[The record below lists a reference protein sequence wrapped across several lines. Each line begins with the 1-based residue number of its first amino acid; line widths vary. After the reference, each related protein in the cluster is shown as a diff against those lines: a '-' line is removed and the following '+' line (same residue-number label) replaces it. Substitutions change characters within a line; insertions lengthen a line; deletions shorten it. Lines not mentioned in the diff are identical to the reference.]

1 VNKNLSLLTISQVFG
16 FTANIITVFLS
27 GIVGSQITSIKS
39 LATLP
44 TALSVVGT
52 AIFTILAAK
61 IMGKIGRRLGF
72 FFGALVSSATC
83 LLAAFAIIQQNF
95 ILFCISHLILGLGI
109 AFAHQYRFAAAE
121 SVEKEKAP
129 KAISIL
135 MLAGIVSSFLG
146 ITLANY
152 TKNLIPDHLYVGSY
166 LLLAVFTFMPA
177 IFFIFYKNN
186 EKTKIDFNNKYNG
199 RRLSEII
206 FQPKFLQ
213 AIIAATFAY
222 VVMSFLMTATPLSMH
237 VMEKMSLENT
247 GLVLQFHLVAM
258 FLPSL
263 ITGHLI
269 KKFGHSNIMYI
280 GVLFFVV
287 TIILSLFEQTFANY
301 MVALIFLGLGW
312 NFLFISGTS
321 LVVLTY
327 KEEEKFRVQGIN
339 DLIVFSTM
347 ALASLSAGILLSLT
361 SWATM
366 NLICIPFLV
375 LIVYSTFRADILT
388 KKRKSFDRIA
398 SYERQEI
405 SLIEF

>member
-1 VNKNLSLLTISQVFG
+1 MQDISFINKNLSLLTLSQVFG

-39 LATLP
+39 LSTLP
-44 TALSVVGT
+44 TALAVVGT

-72 FFGALVSSATC
+72 IFGALASSATC
-83 LLAAFAIIQQNF
+83 LLAVFAITQQNF

-121 SVEKEKAP
+121 SVEKEKVP
-129 KAISIL
+129 KAISTL
-135 MLAGIVSSFLG
+135 MLAGIVSAFLG

-152 TKNLIPDHLYVGSY
+152 TKNLFSDYLYVGSY
-166 LLLAVFTFMPA
+166 ILLAEFTFMPA
-177 IFFIFYKNN
+177 IFLFFYKNN
-186 EKTKIDFNNKYNG
+186 ETTKINFNNEYNG
-199 RRLSEII
+199 RKLIEII
-206 FQPKFLQ
+206 FQPRFLQ
-213 AIIAATFAY
+213 AIFAAAFAY
-222 VVMSFLMTATPLSMH
+222 AVMSFLMTATPLSMH

-269 KKFGHSNIMYI
+269 KKFGHSNIIYI
-280 GVLFFVV
+280 GVLFYVV
-287 TIILSLFEQTFANY
+287 TIILSLFEKTFANY
-301 MVALIFLGLGW
+301 MIALIFLGLGW

-327 KEEEKFRVQGIN
+327 NEEEKFRVQGIN

-361 SWATM
+361 SWTTM

-375 LIVYSTFRADILT
+375 LIVYSTFRA
-388 KKRKSFDRIA
+388 
-398 SYERQEI
+398 E
-405 SLIEF
+405 

>member
-1 VNKNLSLLTISQVFG
+1 MLHMNKNLSVLTLSQIFG

-39 LATLP
+39 LSTLP
-44 TALSVVGT
+44 TSLSVLGT

-61 IMGKIGRRLGF
+61 IMSKIGRRLGF
-72 FFGALVSSATC
+72 IFGSLVSSATC
-83 LLAAFAIIQQNF
+83 LLAVLAIIQQNF
-95 ILFCISHLILGLGI
+95 ILFCFSHLILGMGI

-121 SVEKEKAP
+121 SVEKEKVP

-135 MLAGIVSSFLG
+135 MLAGIVSSFLA
-146 ITLANY
+146 ITSANY
-152 TKNLIPDHLYVGSY
+152 TKNLIPNHLYVGSY
-166 LLLAVFTFMPA
+166 LLLAVFTFMPTM
-177 IFFIFYKNN
+177 FFIFYENN
-186 EKTKIDFNNKYNG
+186 EKTKIDFNKYNG

-206 FQPKFLQ
+206 FQPRFLQ
-213 AIIAATFAY
+213 AIMAAAFAY
-222 VVMSFLMTATPLSMH
+222 AVMSFLMTATPLSMH

-269 KKFGHSNIMYI
+269 KKFGHSNIIYI
-280 GVLFFVV
+280 GVLFYVV

-327 KEEEKFRVQGIN
+327 KEEEKFRIQGIN
-339 DLIVFSTM
+339 DLIVFSIM
-347 ALASLSAGILLSLT
+347 ALASLSAGILLTLT
-361 SWATM
+361 SWKTM
-366 NLICIPFLV
+366 NLICIPFLI
-375 LIVYSTFRADILT
+375 LIVYSTFRADILN
-388 KKRKSFDRIA
+388 KK
-398 SYERQEI
+398 
-405 SLIEF
+405 

>member
-1 VNKNLSLLTISQVFG
+1 
-16 FTANIITVFLS
+16 
-27 GIVGSQITSIKS
+27 
-39 LATLP
+39 
-44 TALSVVGT
+44 
-52 AIFTILAAK
+52 
-61 IMGKIGRRLGF
+61 MGKIGRRLGF
-72 FFGALVSSATC
+72 ISGSLVSSVTC
-83 LLAAFAIIQQNF
+83 LLGAFAIIQQNF

-121 SVEKEKAP
+121 SVEKEKVP

-166 LLLAVFTFMPA
+166 LLLAIFTFMPA
-177 IFFIFYKNN
+177 IFLIFYKNN

-199 RRLSEII
+199 RRLFEII

-222 VVMSFLMTATPLSMH
+222 VVMSLLMTATPLSMH

-301 MVALIFLGLGW
+301 MAALIFLG
-312 NFLFISGTS
+312 
-321 LVVLTY
+321 
-327 KEEEKFRVQGIN
+327 
-339 DLIVFSTM
+339 
-347 ALASLSAGILLSLT
+347 
-361 SWATM
+361 
-366 NLICIPFLV
+366 
-375 LIVYSTFRADILT
+375 
-388 KKRKSFDRIA
+388 
-398 SYERQEI
+398 
-405 SLIEF
+405 

>member
-1 VNKNLSLLTISQVFG
+1 MNKNLSLLTISYVFG
-16 FTANIITVFLS
+16 FTAATITVFLS
-27 GIVGSQITSIKS
+27 GIIGSQITSINS
-39 LATLP
+39 LSTLP
-44 TALSVVGT
+44 TALYVVGT
-52 AIFTILAAK
+52 AIFTILAAR
-61 IMGKIGRRLGF
+61 IMSKIGRRLGF
-72 FFGALVSSATC
+72 IFAALGSSAAS
-83 LLAAFAIIQQNF
+83 LLAAFAISQQSF
-95 ILFCISHLILGLGI
+95 ILFCISCLILGMGA
-109 AFAHQYRFAAAE
+109 AFNHQYRFAAAE
-121 SVEKEKAP
+121 SVEKEKVP
-129 KAISIL
+129 NAISIL

-327 KEEEKFRVQGIN
+327 KEEDKFRVQGIN

-361 SWATM
+361 SWTTM

-375 LIVYSTFRADILT
+375 LIVYSTFRADILS
-388 KKRKSFDRIA
+388 KK
-398 SYERQEI
+398 
-405 SLIEF
+405 

>member
-1 VNKNLSLLTISQVFG
+1 MNRNLSLLISSQIFA

-27 GIVGSQITSIKS
+27 GIVGSQITHIKS
-39 LATLP
+39 LSTLP
-44 TALSVVGT
+44 TALSVLGT

-61 IMGKIGRRLGF
+61 IMGKIGRKLGF
-72 FFGALVSSATC
+72 IFGALASSTTC
-83 LLAAFAIIQQNF
+83 LLAVYAIIQQNF

-121 SVEKEKAP
+121 SVEKEKVP
-129 KAISIL
+129 KAISLL

-166 LLLAVFTFMPA
+166 LLLALFTFMPA

-186 EKTKIDFNNKYNG
+186 EKENTNLNNKYKG
-199 RRLSEII
+199 RKLSEII
-206 FQPKFLQ
+206 FQPRFLQ
-213 AIIAATFAY
+213 AITAAAFAY
-222 VVMSFLMTATPLSMH
+222 AVMSFLMTATPLSMH
-237 VMEKMSLENT
+237 VMEKMSLEET
-247 GLVLQFHLVAM
+247 GIVLQFHLVAM

-263 ITGHLI
+263 ITGNLI
-269 KKFGHSNIMYI
+269 KRFGHSNIIYI
-280 GVLFFVV
+280 GVLFYAV
-287 TIILSLFEQTFANY
+287 TIILSLFEQTFTNY
-301 MVALIFLGLGW
+301 MIALIFLGLGW

-361 SWATM
+361 NWKTM
-366 NLICIPFLV
+366 NLICIPFLI
-375 LIVYSTFRADILT
+375 LIIAFTLRANLIY
-388 KKRKSFDRIA
+388 KKN
-398 SYERQEI
+398 
-405 SLIEF
+405 